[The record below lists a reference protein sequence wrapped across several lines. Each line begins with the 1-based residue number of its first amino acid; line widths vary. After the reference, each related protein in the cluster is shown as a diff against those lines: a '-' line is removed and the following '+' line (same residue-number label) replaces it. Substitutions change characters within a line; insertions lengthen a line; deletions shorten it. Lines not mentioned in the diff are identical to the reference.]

1 VVKLVMRKSSYK
13 ISVVV
18 TLILQNGLSFYLP
31 KISIYTKYFT
41 LSQNYE
47 RNKKDT
53 QISDYNNNYHK
64 KIKFSV

>member
-41 LSQNYE
+41 LSSLNLPIIINLQ
-47 RNKKDT
+47 KHIIDKL
-53 QISDYNNNYHK
+53 SLS
-64 KIKFSV
+64 F

>member
-1 VVKLVMRKSSYK
+1 MRKSSYK

-41 LSQNYE
+41 LSPIQKAIEEYYKSKKTENSFELFYE
-47 RNKKDT
+47 RRT
-53 QISDYNNNYHK
+53 
-64 KIKFSV
+64 

>member
-1 VVKLVMRKSSYK
+1 KSSKSPLLISVSIISVVKLVMRKSSYK

-41 LSQNYE
+41 LSKNSHE
-47 RNKKDT
+47 KTEFK
-53 QISDYNNNYHK
+53 
-64 KIKFSV
+64 